1 MGLLGILSKVVKENV
16 NVKKILL
23 EYPESTVNK
32 LVAKF
37 LKQTEDSEDNIKLVI
52 ADFERFKGGFAIDE
66 KNELKQLN
74 DELKTLEPSSQDYKD
89 LQARI
94 RDLNKTVQDTLDIF
108 KYDYESLKN
117 LTADKSTKQKTKKD
131 LESIAQEFVT
141 KYKGTDLQLVKLN
154 IKKYFELKTLFPE
167 QKAFKKEVTEY
178 TPSQL
183 NEISSKLFLKFDE
196 RGENVLTKRITE
208 KFAKE
213 NPDEDAMTVIL
224 PRAKR
229 FVKHYALIPLNT
241 KLVAYM
247 SFDDFEHVVDG
258 YTPMEE
264 DEYSLPEIDLGDVD
278 IAYEDDHILIFA
290 PDEKQK
296 CINIRKKHAPDRR
309 WCTSWE
315 GSSNYYYNYRLN
327 QNLTLYY
334 VISKDLPESDLNYAV
349 VVLVDRYGEKRL
361 ADGSNSG
368 KFAGSTIIPWR
379 EMVKKV
385 PALDGKER
393 YLEAKP
399 YSAEDSEKM
408 QRYKS
413 YNLTTTDPISELGSI
428 EEVEL
433 WIELRGPDFRNMS
446 MGDEIFSNL
455 PEELQRKYIGLG
467 SELSAGMVR
476 GLKEKA
482 MSYYVSKKKEKL
494 LTKRLSELSENDMEV
509 ILSDEMKPYFRQL
522 KRKYSKELET
532 NFDPEFIPISYPN
545 DSNAKF
551 SRMFGLDTL
560 FDLLPDNTEFLQ
572 IENKSKDNIIL
583 TIPETI
589 GKLTELTT
597 LVCDNVIRKL
607 PESIGNCRQ
616 MIFLNLTN
624 NKELTTLPKS
634 VSNLSCLDFI
644 SVMGSNIDIENLPKD
659 ILPYMDPSSDF
670 FTVNFPAKMKKHC
683 NSETN

>member
-1 MGLLGILSKVVKENV
+1 MELLGILSKVVKENV
-16 NVKKILL
+16 NVKRVLL

-37 LKQTEDSEDNIKLVI
+37 SKQTEDSEDDIKLVI
-52 ADFERFKGGFAIDE
+52 ADFERFKNSFA
-66 KNELKQLN
+66 NEDKDIFRHDYNKVKQLV
-74 DELKTLEPSSQDYKD
+74 T
-89 LQARI
+89 
-94 RDLNKTVQDTLDIF
+94 
-108 KYDYESLKN
+108 
-117 LTADKSTKQKTKKD
+117 DKSTKQKTKKD

-183 NEISSKLFLKFDE
+183 NDMASKLFSKFDD

-213 NPDEDAMTVIL
+213 NPDDDEMTVIL

-278 IAYEDDHILIFA
+278 IAYEDDNILIFA

-334 VISKDLPESDLNYAV
+334 VISKNLPESDLNYAV

-368 KFAGSTIIPWR
+368 RFAGSTVIPWR
-379 EMVKKV
+379 EMVQKV

-399 YSAEDSEKM
+399 YSEEDSNKM

-413 YNLTTTDPISELGSI
+413 YNLSTTDPISELGSV

-433 WIELRGPDFRNMS
+433 WMELRGPDFRNLS

-455 PEELQRKYIGLG
+455 PEELQKKYIGLG

-476 GLKEKA
+476 GLKEGA

-509 ILSDEMKPYFRQL
+509 ILSKEMRPYFRQL
-522 KRKYSKELET
+522 KRKYSEELET
-532 NFDPEFIPISYPN
+532 TFDPEFIPISYPN
-545 DSNAKF
+545 DNNAKF
-551 SRMFGLDTL
+551 ARMFGLETL
-560 FDLLPDNTEFLQ
+560 FNLLPDNTEFLQ
-572 IENKSKDNIIL
+572 IENKSKDSIIL

-597 LVCDNVIRKL
+597 LVCDNIIREL

-624 NKELTTLPKS
+624 NKELSTLPKS
-634 VSNLSCLDFI
+634 IAKLSCLDFI
-644 SVMGSNIDIENLPKD
+644 SVMGSNIDIDNLPKE
-659 ILPYMDPSSDF
+659 ILPYMEPTSDF
-670 FTVNFPAKMKKHC
+670 FTVNFPPEMKKYC

>member
-1 MGLLGILSKVVKENV
+1 MELLGILSKVVKENL
-16 NVKKILL
+16 NVKRVLL
-23 EYPESTVNK
+23 EYPESTINK
-32 LVAKF
+32 LVDKF
-37 LKQTEDSEDNIKLVI
+37 SKQTEDSEDEIKQLI
-52 ADFERFKGGFAIDE
+52 SDFERFKSSFA
-66 KNELKQLN
+66 NEDKDIFRHNYDRLKQLV
-74 DELKTLEPSSQDYKD
+74 S
-89 LQARI
+89 
-94 RDLNKTVQDTLDIF
+94 
-108 KYDYESLKN
+108 
-117 LTADKSTKQKTKKD
+117 DKSTKQKTKKD

-167 QKAFKKEVTEY
+167 QRAFKTEVTDI

-183 NEISSKLFLKFDE
+183 NDVVARFFSKFNSE
-196 RGENVLTKRITE
+196 GENELTKRMVE
-208 KFAKE
+208 KFSKD
-213 NPDEDAMTVIL
+213 NPEDDPLTVIL
-224 PRAKR
+224 PRVKR
-229 FVKHYALIPLNT
+229 FVKHFALIPLNT
-241 KLVAYM
+241 KLSAFM

-334 VISKDLPESDLNYAV
+334 IISKDLPESDLNYAV

-368 KFAGSTIIPWR
+368 RYAGSTVIPWK
-379 EMVKKV
+379 EIVQKV

-399 YSAEDSEKM
+399 YSNEDTQKM

-413 YNLTTTDPISELGSI
+413 YNLTTTDPISELGSE

-433 WIELRGPDFRNMS
+433 WMELRGPDFRNMS

-455 PEELQRKYIGLG
+455 PEELQKKYIGLG

-476 GLKEKA
+476 GLKEGA

-494 LTKRLSELSENDMEV
+494 LTKRMNDLSENDMEV
-509 ILSDEMKPYFRQL
+509 ILSKEMRPYYRQL
-522 KRKYSKELET
+522 KRKYSEELET
-532 NFDPEFIPISYPN
+532 SFDPEFIPISYPSDN
-545 DSNAKF
+545 NAKF
-551 SRMFGLDTL
+551 ARMFGLETL
-560 FDLLPDNTEFLQ
+560 FELLPENTEFLQ

-589 GKLTELTT
+589 GKLSQLTT
-597 LVCDNVIRKL
+597 LVCDNIIREL

-634 VSNLSCLDFI
+634 TAKLSCLDFI
-644 SVMGSNIDIENLPKD
+644 SVMGSNIDIENLPKE
-659 ILPYMDPSSDF
+659 ILPYMEPTNDF
-670 FTVNFPAKMKKHC
+670 FTVNFPPEMKKHC

>member
-1 MGLLGILSKVVKENV
+1 MELLGILSKVVKENV
-16 NVKKILL
+16 NVKRVLL

-37 LKQTEDSEDNIKLVI
+37 SKQTEDSEDDIKLVI
-52 ADFERFKGGFAIDE
+52 ADFERFKNSFA
-66 KNELKQLN
+66 NEDKDIFRHDYNKVKQLV
-74 DELKTLEPSSQDYKD
+74 T
-89 LQARI
+89 
-94 RDLNKTVQDTLDIF
+94 
-108 KYDYESLKN
+108 
-117 LTADKSTKQKTKKD
+117 DKSTKQKTKKD

-183 NEISSKLFLKFDE
+183 NDMASKLFSKFDD
-196 RGENVLTKRITE
+196 RGENALTKRITE

-213 NPDEDAMTVIL
+213 NPDDDEMTVIL

-229 FVKHYALIPLNT
+229 FVKHYSLIPLNT

-278 IAYEDDHILIFA
+278 IAYEDDNILIFA

-334 VISKDLPESDLNYAV
+334 VISKNLPESDLNYAV

-368 KFAGSTIIPWR
+368 RFAGSTVIPWR
-379 EMVKKV
+379 EMVQKV

-399 YSAEDSEKM
+399 YSEEDSNKM

-413 YNLTTTDPISELGSI
+413 YNLSTTDPISELGSV

-433 WIELRGPDFRNMS
+433 WMELRGPDFRNLS

-455 PEELQRKYIGLG
+455 PEELQKKYIGLG

-476 GLKEKA
+476 GLKEGA

-509 ILSDEMKPYFRQL
+509 ILSKEMRPYFRQL
-522 KRKYSKELET
+522 KRKYSEELET
-532 NFDPEFIPISYPN
+532 TFDPEFIPISYPHDN
-545 DSNAKF
+545 NAKF
-551 SRMFGLDTL
+551 ARMFGLETL
-560 FDLLPDNTEFLQ
+560 FNLLPDNTEFLQ
-572 IENKSKDNIIL
+572 IENK
-583 TIPETI
+583 
-589 GKLTELTT
+589 
-597 LVCDNVIRKL
+597 
-607 PESIGNCRQ
+607 
-616 MIFLNLTN
+616 
-624 NKELTTLPKS
+624 
-634 VSNLSCLDFI
+634 
-644 SVMGSNIDIENLPKD
+644 
-659 ILPYMDPSSDF
+659 
-670 FTVNFPAKMKKHC
+670 
-683 NSETN
+683 

>member
-1 MGLLGILSKVVKENV
+1 MELLGILSKVVKENV
-16 NVKKILL
+16 NVKRILL

-37 LKQTEDSEDNIKLVI
+37 SKQTEDSEDDIKLVI
-52 ADFERFKGGFAIDE
+52 ADFERFKNSFA
-66 KNELKQLN
+66 NEDKDIFRHDYNKVKQLV
-74 DELKTLEPSSQDYKD
+74 T
-89 LQARI
+89 
-94 RDLNKTVQDTLDIF
+94 
-108 KYDYESLKN
+108 
-117 LTADKSTKQKTKKD
+117 DKSTKQKTKKD

-183 NEISSKLFLKFDE
+183 NDMVSKLFSKFDE
-196 RGENVLTKRITE
+196 RGENALTKRITE

-213 NPDEDAMTVIL
+213 NPDDDEMTVIL

-229 FVKHYALIPLNT
+229 FVKHYALIPLNA

-278 IAYEDDHILIFA
+278 IAYEDDNILIFA

-334 VISKDLPESDLNYAV
+334 VISKNLPESDLNYAV

-368 KFAGSTIIPWR
+368 RFAGSTVIPWR
-379 EMVKKV
+379 EMVQKV
-385 PALDGKER
+385 PALEGKEQ

-399 YSAEDSEKM
+399 YSNEDTEKM
-408 QRYKS
+408 QKYKS
-413 YNLTTTDPISELGSI
+413 YNLKTTDPISELGSI

-433 WIELRGPDFRNMS
+433 WMELRGPDFKNIA

-455 PEELQRKYIGLG
+455 PEELQKKYIGLG

-476 GLKEKA
+476 GLKEGA

-509 ILSDEMKPYFRQL
+509 ILSKEMRPYFRQL
-522 KRKYSKELET
+522 KRKYSEELET
-532 NFDPEFIPISYPN
+532 TFDPEFIPISYPN
-545 DSNAKF
+545 DNNAKF
-551 SRMFGLDTL
+551 ARMFGLETL
-560 FDLLPDNTEFLQ
+560 FNLLPDNTEFLQ
-572 IENKSKDNIIL
+572 IENKSKDSIIL

-597 LVCDNVIRKL
+597 LVCDNIIREL
-607 PESIGNCRQ
+607 PEAIGDCRQ

-624 NKELTTLPKS
+624 NKELSTLPKS
-634 VSNLSCLDFI
+634 IAKLSCLDFI
-644 SVMGSNIDIENLPKD
+644 SVMGSNIDIDNLPKE
-659 ILPYMDPSSDF
+659 ILPYMEPTSDF
-670 FTVNFPAKMKKHC
+670 FTVNFPPEMKKYC

>member
-1 MGLLGILSKVVKENV
+1 MELLGILSKVVKENV

-32 LVAKF
+32 LVGKYS
-37 LKQTEDSEDNIKLVI
+37 KETEDSEDEIRQMI
-52 ADFERFKGGFAIDE
+52 ADFERFKSSFANEDKDIFRHSYE
-66 KNELKQLN
+66 KLKQLV
-74 DELKTLEPSSQDYKD
+74 S
-89 LQARI
+89 
-94 RDLNKTVQDTLDIF
+94 
-108 KYDYESLKN
+108 
-117 LTADKSTKQKTKKD
+117 DKSTKQKTKKN

-167 QKAFKKEVTEY
+167 QKAFKKEVTDY

-183 NEISSKLFLKFDE
+183 NDMVAKLFSKFDE
-196 RGENVLTKRITE
+196 QGENALTKRITE

-213 NPDEDAMTVIL
+213 NPDDDEMTVIL

-229 FVKHYALIPLNT
+229 FVKHFALIPLNA
-241 KLVAYM
+241 KLSAYM
-247 SFDDFEHVVDG
+247 TFDEFEHIVDG

-278 IAYEDDHILIFA
+278 IAYEDDNVLIFA

-334 VISKDLPESDLNYAV
+334 VISKNLPESDLNYAV

-368 KFAGSTIIPWR
+368 RFAGSTVIPWR
-379 EMVKKV
+379 EIVQKV
-385 PALDGKER
+385 PALDGKEQ

-399 YSAEDSEKM
+399 YSTEDTEKM

-413 YNLTTTDPISELGSI
+413 YNLRTTDPLSELGSV

-433 WIELRGPDFRNMS
+433 WMELRGPDFRNMS

-455 PEELQRKYIGLG
+455 PEELQKKYIGLG

-476 GLKEKA
+476 GLKEGA

-494 LTKRLSELSENDMEV
+494 LTKRLNELSENDMEV
-509 ILSDEMKPYFRQL
+509 IMSKEMRPYFRQL
-522 KRKYSKELET
+522 KRKYSEELET
-532 NFDPEFIPISYPN
+532 SFDPSFIPISYPS

-551 SRMFGLDTL
+551 ARMFGLETL
-560 FDLLPDNTEFLQ
+560 FDILPEDTEFLQ
-572 IENKSKDNIIL
+572 IENKSKDNVIL
-583 TIPETI
+583 TIPDTI
-589 GKLTELTT
+589 GKLRDLTT
-597 LVCDNVIRKL
+597 LVCDNIIRQL
-607 PESIGNCRQ
+607 PESIGECRQ

-634 VSNLSCLDFI
+634 IAKLSCLDFI
-644 SVMGSNIDIENLPKD
+644 SVMGSNINIEKLPKE
-659 ILPYMDPSSDF
+659 ILPYMEPTEDF
-670 FTVNFPAKMKKHC
+670 FTVKFPDEMKKHC